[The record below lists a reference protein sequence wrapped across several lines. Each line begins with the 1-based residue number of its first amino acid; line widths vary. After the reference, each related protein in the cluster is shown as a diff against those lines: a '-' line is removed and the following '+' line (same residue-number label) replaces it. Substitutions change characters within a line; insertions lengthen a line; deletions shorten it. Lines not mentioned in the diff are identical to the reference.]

1 MTVNTRCALIL
12 AWLSSSCIL
21 TGPAWGQTAA
31 QSTEEAAPAGA
42 AAGEIVVTAQKRSES
57 IQRVAA
63 SITALSGEALVER
76 GLSGAESLAAQVPG
90 LQYSEHANSTL
101 FAIRGISLD
110 ILTGAGEPSVATHI
124 DGVYQPRATAP
135 LLDLTDVER
144 VEVLRGPQG
153 TLYGRNATGG
163 TINFIS
169 AAPTKDL
176 QAGIT
181 VGAGSF
187 DQRLVRGYV
196 SGPIIG
202 DAVRARLAA
211 SYDENDGAFQ
221 DQFGERLDG
230 RKRTYVHGSVSIGAG
245 GPLSVDLSG
254 YYIREKMTG
263 PIQALV
269 QQGPFFELVFPDQE
283 VSYTTEPYRVFI
295 DYMPRTVR
303 DLKLFTG
310 RVSWEI
316 SDDLTL
322 RSITG
327 YADSDYRTRF
337 DGDST
342 TLNYIAV
349 GDPTTTGPRTGDS
362 RSFSQE
368 LNLSGNLGP
377 LEFVAG
383 LFYFHEKFKPFVA
396 FNFPVGIPGAA
407 TPNTNFYAKADERT
421 DSYAAF
427 ADLTYHV
434 TDRFRVVGG
443 LRGSKD
449 RKIYDQ
455 TFGFSLPGFPLGT
468 GPGMACVNERYKESW
483 SSLTP
488 KAGLQFDANSRTMLY
503 AQYQKGNK
511 SGAFNL
517 TVCGNKVDP
526 ENVSSFE
533 IGLKSRVLEN
543 TLTLNL
549 SAFHYDY
556 KDLQVLRFVTV
567 GGVDTS
573 ILDNA
578 ATAKV
583 DGFELE
589 AAARPS
595 PRVGV
600 NVAFS
605 YLDARYSTFFAGTG
619 VDYSGNRLNRAPE
632 FTVKSGAEYR
642 LPLTGFFSE
651 LTLRGELNLTSRVYF
666 SPDNSRSLSQES
678 VAIVNAYATLASE
691 NGIEAR
697 VFGRN
702 LSNVAVL
709 ANAFPSSTQNAVQGF
724 YGLPRTWGIE
734 LSKRF

>member
-1 MTVNTRCALIL
+1 M
-12 AWLSSSCIL
+12 
-21 TGPAWGQTAA
+21 
-31 QSTEEAAPAGA
+31 
-42 AAGEIVVTAQKRSES
+42 
-57 IQRVAA
+57 AA
-63 SITALSGEALVER
+63 SITALSGDALVER
-76 GLSGAESLAAQVPG
+76 GLSSAEGLAAQVPG
-90 LQYSEHANSTL
+90 LQFSEHANSTL

-110 ILTGAGEPSVATHI
+110 VLTGAGEPSVAMHI

-135 LLDLTDVER
+135 LIDLTDVER

-169 AAPTKDL
+169 ATPTKDFE
-176 QAGIT
+176 AGIT

-187 DQRLVRGYV
+187 DQRLFRGYI

-202 DAVRARLAA
+202 DTVRARLAA
-211 SYDENDGAFQ
+211 SYDENDGAFR
-221 DQFGERLDG
+221 DQSGERLDG
-230 RKRTYVHGSVSIGAG
+230 RKRTYVHGSVSVGTG
-245 GPLSVDLSG
+245 GPLSADLSG
-254 YYIREKMTG
+254 YYIREKLTG

-269 QQGPFFELVFPDQE
+269 QQGPFFELVFPNRQ
-283 VSYTTEPYRVFI
+283 VSYTTKPYRVFN
-295 DYMPRTVR
+295 DYVPRTAR

-310 RVSWEI
+310 RLSWEL
-316 SDDLTL
+316 SDSFTL

-327 YADSDYRTRF
+327 YAASDYRTRF

-349 GDPTTTGPRTGDS
+349 GDPATTGPRTGDS

-368 LNLSGNLGP
+368 INLSGDVGSI
-377 LEFVAG
+377 EFVAG
-383 LFYFHEKFKPFVA
+383 LFFFRERFKPFVA
-396 FNFPVGIPGAA
+396 FNFPEGIPGAA
-407 TPNTNFYAKADERT
+407 APNTNFFAKADEKT
-421 DSYAAF
+421 KSYAAF

-434 TDRFRVVGG
+434 SDRFRVVGG

-455 TFGFSLPGFPLGT
+455 TFGFSLPGFPVGT
-468 GPGMACVNERYKESW
+468 GPGMACVNERYAESW

-488 KAGLQFDANSRTMLY
+488 KAGLQFDATSRTMMY

-517 TVCGNKVDP
+517 TVCGNEVDP
-526 ENVSSFE
+526 ENISSYE
-533 IGLKSRVLEN
+533 VGIKSRVLDN

-595 PRVGV
+595 PKMGV

-605 YLDARYSTFFAGTG
+605 YLDARYSTFLAGTG
-619 VDYSGNRLNRAPE
+619 KDYSGNRLNRAPK

-642 LPLTGFFSE
+642 LPLTGLFSE

-666 SPDNSRSLSQES
+666 SPDNSRSLSQDS
-678 VAIVNAYATLASE
+678 VTIINAYATLASE

-697 VFGRN
+697 AFGRN